1 MKFGSLEGR
10 EPSMEWEWTVDDE
23 QASYESEPIMN
34 NNWESNTK
42 NSGWPK
48 HAQAIN
54 TRPWTPQS
62 FSIDKMYQPVVWN
75 ITTVRS

>member
-10 EPSMEWEWTVDDE
+10 ELPPLNPSMEWEWTVDDE

-48 HAQAIN
+48 HAQ
-54 TRPWTPQS
+54 TLDSTKFLYW
-62 FSIDKMYQPVVWN
+62 
-75 ITTVRS
+75 